1 MTIKD
6 ALAEGQKIL
15 VGSLAPLLDSRLL
28 LEQVLSVNHSYLIAH
43 DGEHLN
49 IEQELQYRSLLNRAA
64 RKVPIPYLVGKV
76 QFLGLDIKVAPEV
89 LIPRPET
96 ERLVQYAR
104 EWVVG
109 NFGALAPV
117 HIVDVGTGSGCI
129 ALSMARILPMAR
141 VEATDISAAA
151 LKIAQDNARA
161 LGLDERVI
169 FHHGPLLDPILE
181 APDLVIANL
190 PYIADHEWTSLDD
203 GVKWYEPDVAL
214 RGGSDGL
221 DGIRQLLAQ
230 ASDRLAAGAALFL
243 EIGWQQ
249 GKAVNRVAQS
259 TFPSAKITV
268 LPDYS
273 GIDRVVSIV
282 VEEAIGDR

>member
-15 VGSLAPLLDSRLL
+15 VGSLAPVLDSRLL

-43 DGEHLN
+43 DGERLSV
-49 IEQELQYRSLLNRAA
+49 EQELQYRSLLNRAA

-109 NFGALAPV
+109 NFGELAPV

-129 ALSMARILPMAR
+129 ALSVARNLPMAK
-141 VEATDISAAA
+141 VEATDISAVA

-169 FHHGPLLDPILE
+169 FHHGPFLDPILE
-181 APDLVIANL
+181 TPDLVIANL

-230 ASDRLAAGAALFL
+230 ASDRLAAGAALFI

-249 GKAVNRVAQS
+249 GKAVTRVAQS

-273 GIDRVVSIV
+273 GIDRVVSII
-282 VEEAIGDR
+282 VEEAISER